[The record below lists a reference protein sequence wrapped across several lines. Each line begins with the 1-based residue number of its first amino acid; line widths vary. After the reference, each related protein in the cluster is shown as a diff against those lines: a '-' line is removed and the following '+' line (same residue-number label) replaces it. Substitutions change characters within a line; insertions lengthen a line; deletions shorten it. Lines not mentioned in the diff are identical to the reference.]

1 MPIKHAAEKAL
12 RQAKKAAAR
21 NKAVISRIKD
31 LRKKALRAAKE
42 KKADA
47 AKEALRAFG
56 KALDKAAQRKIVAKN
71 AAARLKSR
79 LAKALQRAA

>member
-12 RQAKKAAAR
+12 RKAKKAAVR
-21 NKAVISRIKD
+21 NRATIGRIKD
-31 LRKKALRAAKE
+31 LRKKALRAAAE
-42 KKADA
+42 KKTDV

-56 KALDKAAQRKIVAKN
+56 KALDKAAQRKIMTKN

-79 LAKALQRAA
+79 LAKAVHKA